1 MFVDSPKS
9 KTGGKMPR
17 LSLQDRACAIG
28 QLEAGVPAFRV
39 AASFGLSPGTISKL
53 SSKFREMLRSKTD
66 PE

>member
-1 MFVDSPKS
+1 MVRWIHQKAKLVERYHVCPFRIRP
-9 KTGGKMPR
+9 MP
-17 LSLQDRACAIG
+17 
-28 QLEAGVPAFRV
+28 LEAGVPAFRV